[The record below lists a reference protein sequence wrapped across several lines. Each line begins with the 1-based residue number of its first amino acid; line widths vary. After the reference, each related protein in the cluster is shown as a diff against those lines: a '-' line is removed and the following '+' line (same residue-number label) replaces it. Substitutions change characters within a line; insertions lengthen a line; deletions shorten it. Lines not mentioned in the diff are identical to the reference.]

1 MSRTVLVAASA
12 VLSVG
17 AFVRTAS
24 AGADEKPPAAPSA
37 PALSETTYTVR
48 HQMAV
53 KDLPADA
60 KQVRIWFWMPEDTP
74 EQKVLDFKIVEAPE
88 GVRITRDAT
97 YGRSWIHADVA
108 ADPAKPPKIVTE
120 FRLRRR
126 EVRGPADA

>member
-1 MSRTVLVAASA
+1 MSRTVRVAASA
-12 VLSVG
+12 VLS
-17 AFVRTAS
+17 
-24 AGADEKPPAAPSA
+24 AGALLCIPAAAADDKA
-37 PALSETTYTVR
+37 PTPAPLPPPSETTYTGR
-48 HQMAV
+48 HQLAV

-60 KQVRIWFWMPEDTP
+60 KQVRVWFWMPEDTP

-88 GVRITRDAT
+88 GTRITRDAT